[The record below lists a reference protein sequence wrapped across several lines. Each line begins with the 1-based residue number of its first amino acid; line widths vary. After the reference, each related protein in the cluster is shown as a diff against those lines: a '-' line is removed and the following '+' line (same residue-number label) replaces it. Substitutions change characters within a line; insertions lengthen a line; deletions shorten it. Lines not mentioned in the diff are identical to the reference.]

1 MSLQLEPPIGSE
13 AVRRRGSFPIG
24 LSDLERDRDES
35 EDLPRSS
42 QTSEARGQVSVKAS
56 YIMLFSIL
64 TAGLLLSGLSVP
76 GNRAAANVE
85 PMMEPSDSL
94 SAATVTADKGVI
106 VSRVDH
112 LSAENARTISDVLN
126 LSSGLHVGDNG
137 GLAGLKTVSLRGL
150 GSAHTSIY
158 VDGVRVG
165 NVQSGQNDLGML
177 PLEDMTSVAVDYA
190 QNSVSFRTA
199 RPQFNNLPVAG
210 KVRFYAGSFGTYLPS
225 ARLDFR
231 LSDRISLS
239 ANAAGVMSEGNFA
252 YGDGLERVNNDL
264 KQFRGG
270 LDLFGLTDGGDYHV
284 KAYYSS
290 AERGTPGTVDWPSD
304 DRQADKNAFIQGYWH
319 QSFSPL
325 YTLHLSAKGSYDDI
339 YYTSAWGDSQYGQT
353 ELQLNSAHD
362 FQITDWWKVSLAA
375 DVQWD
380 RLASTVYQA
389 SRTSVFSAFA
399 TSFRTDRLLANVALE
414 FNGAFDKD
422 ALSRSAFSPS
432 ADIRYRVFD
441 GFDVIAFGRRAYRVP
456 TFNELYY
463 VGYGNPGLRPEDAW
477 LTDIGVDFSREV
489 ALGWTLKAKLD
500 GFANFLTDK
509 ITSAPTPEDPNVWA
523 PYNIGKVRSL
533 GLDLAAGF
541 EWQGADWRCAFDA
554 RYTLLSATDRT
565 PDSYSFGQQIPYIAK
580 HTVVL
585 DASASWKGWS
595 LAPVWQ
601 LRSGRT
607 DGSGDLDDWNTFD
620 LTLSKSLKFAK
631 TGPLSLKLSVRNMFD
646 HRYEVSSGY
655 PMPGRSILGGLEYKF

>member
-1 MSLQLEPPIGSE
+1 MMSLQPVSLIGSE

-24 LSDLERDRDES
+24 HADLERDRDES

-42 QTSEARGQVSVKAS
+42 RTSEARGQVSVKAS

-64 TAGLLLSGLSVP
+64 SAGLLSLGVLT
-76 GNRAAANVE
+76 E
-85 PMMEPSDSL
+85 PIMESADSL

-106 VSRVDH
+106 VSRVDY
-112 LSAENARTISDVLN
+112 LSAENARSISDLLN

-137 GLAGLKTVSLRGL
+137 GLSGLKTVSLRGL
-150 GSAHTSIY
+150 GSAHTAIY
-158 VDGVRVG
+158 VDGVCVG

-177 PLEDMTSVAVDYA
+177 PLEDMTSAAVDYA

-199 RPQFNNLPVAG
+199 RPQFGNLPVAG

-231 LSDRISLS
+231 LSDRIGLS
-239 ANAAGVMSEGNFA
+239 ANAAGVMSKGNFT
-252 YGDGLERVNNDL
+252 YGDGLERINNDL

-380 RLASTVYQA
+380 RLASTAYQA
-389 SRTSVFSAFA
+389 SRISVFSALA
-399 TSFRTDRLLANVALE
+399 TSFHTDRLLANVALE
-414 FNGAFDKD
+414 FSGAFDKD
-422 ALSRSAFSPS
+422 ALSRYAFSPS

-441 GFDVIAFGRRAYRVP
+441 GFDVLAFGRRAYRVP

-463 VGYGNPGLRPEDAW
+463 VGYGNPELRPEDAW
-477 LTDIGVDFSREV
+477 LTDVGVDFHREV
-489 ALGWTLKAKLD
+489 AGGWTLKAKLD

-509 ITSAPTPEDPNVWA
+509 ITSAPTPEDPNIWA

-541 EWQGADWRCAFDA
+541 VWNDADWRCAFDA
-554 RYTLLSATDRT
+554 RYTMLSATDRT

-580 HTVVL
+580 HTVVIN
-585 DASASWKGWS
+585 ASASWRGWS
-595 LAPVWQ
+595 LVPVWQ

-607 DGSGDLDDWNTFD
+607 DGSGDLEDWNTFD
-620 LTLSKSLKFAK
+620 LTLAKSIMLPK
-631 TGPLSLKLSVRNMFD
+631 TGPLSLKLSVCNMFD

>member
-1 MSLQLEPPIGSE
+1 
-13 AVRRRGSFPIG
+13 
-24 LSDLERDRDES
+24 
-35 EDLPRSS
+35 
-42 QTSEARGQVSVKAS
+42 
-56 YIMLFSIL
+56 
-64 TAGLLLSGLSVP
+64 
-76 GNRAAANVE
+76 
-85 PMMEPSDSL
+85 
-94 SAATVTADKGVI
+94 
-106 VSRVDH
+106 
-112 LSAENARTISDVLN
+112 
-126 LSSGLHVGDNG
+126 
-137 GLAGLKTVSLRGL
+137 
-150 GSAHTSIY
+150 
-158 VDGVRVG
+158 
-165 NVQSGQNDLGML
+165 
-177 PLEDMTSVAVDYA
+177 
-190 QNSVSFRTA
+190 
-199 RPQFNNLPVAG
+199 
-210 KVRFYAGSFGTYLPS
+210 
-225 ARLDFR
+225 
-231 LSDRISLS
+231 
-239 ANAAGVMSEGNFA
+239 
-252 YGDGLERVNNDL
+252 
-264 KQFRGG
+264 
-270 LDLFGLTDGGDYHV
+270 
-284 KAYYSS
+284 
-290 AERGTPGTVDWPSD
+290 VDWPSD

-380 RLASTVYQA
+380 RLASTAYQA

-441 GFDVIAFGRRAYRVP
+441 GFDVLAFGRRAYRVP

-509 ITSAPTPEDPNVWA
+509 ITSAPTPEDPNIWA

-533 GLDLAAGF
+533 GIDLAAGF

-595 LAPVWQ
+595 IAPVWQ

-620 LTLSKSLKFAK
+620 LTLAKSIKLPK

>member
-1 MSLQLEPPIGSE
+1 
-13 AVRRRGSFPIG
+13 
-24 LSDLERDRDES
+24 
-35 EDLPRSS
+35 
-42 QTSEARGQVSVKAS
+42 
-56 YIMLFSIL
+56 MLFSIL
-64 TAGLLLSGLSVP
+64 SAGLISLGLS
-76 GNRAAANVE
+76 AE
-85 PMMEPSDSL
+85 PMMEPADSL

-106 VSRVDH
+106 ISRVDNLPAEYA
-112 LSAENARTISDVLN
+112 LSISDVLN

-137 GLAGLKTVSLRGL
+137 GLSGLKNVSLRGL
-150 GSAHTSIY
+150 GSAHTAIY

-165 NVQSGQNDLGML
+165 NAQSGQNDLGML
-177 PLEDMTSVAVDYA
+177 PLEDLYSASVDYA
-190 QNSVSFRTA
+190 QNSVSFKTA
-199 RPQFNNLPVAG
+199 RPEFGNLPIAG
-210 KVRFYAGSFGTYLPS
+210 KVRFHAGSFGTYLPS

-231 LSDRISLS
+231 LSDKVSLS
-239 ANAAGVMSEGNFA
+239 ANAAGVLSKGNFTYA
-252 YGDGLERVNNDL
+252 DGLVRTNNDL

-270 LDLFGLTDGGDYHV
+270 LDLFGLTDEGDYHV

-290 AERGTPGTVDWPSD
+290 AERGTPGSTSWQSD
-304 DRQADKNAFIQGYWH
+304 DRQADKNAFIQGYLNH
-319 QSFSPL
+319 TFGPL

-362 FQITDWWKVSLAA
+362 FQITEWWKMSLAA

-380 RLASTVYQA
+380 GIASTVYEA
-389 SRTSVFSAFA
+389 SRTTVFSALG
-399 TSFRTDRLLANVALE
+399 TSFRTERLLANVSLE

-422 ALSRSAFSPS
+422 ELSRYAFSPS

-441 GFDVIAFGRRAYRVP
+441 GFDVLAFGRRAYRVP

-463 VGYGNPGLRPEDAW
+463 VGYGNPELRPEDAW
-477 LTDIGVDFSREV
+477 LTDVGVDFKRSI
-489 ALGWTLKAKLD
+489 AGGWTLKAKLD

-509 ITSAPTPEDPNVWA
+509 ITSAPSPEDPDIWA

-541 EWQGADWRCAFDA
+541 IWQNDDWKCAFDA
-554 RYTLLSATDRT
+554 KYTLLSATDRT

-585 DASASWKGWS
+585 NAAALWKGWS
-595 LAPVWQ
+595 LVPVWQ

-607 DGSGDLDDWNTFD
+607 DGAGDLDDWNTLD
-620 LTLSKSLKFAK
+620 LTLAKDIKLPK
-631 TGPLSLKLSVRNMFD
+631 TGLLSLKLSVHNMFD
-646 HRYEVSSGY
+646 NRYEVSSGY
-655 PMPGRSILGGLEYKF
+655 PMPGRSIIGGLEYKF

>member
-1 MSLQLEPPIGSE
+1 
-13 AVRRRGSFPIG
+13 
-24 LSDLERDRDES
+24 
-35 EDLPRSS
+35 
-42 QTSEARGQVSVKAS
+42 
-56 YIMLFSIL
+56 MLFSIL
-64 TAGLLLSGLSVP
+64 SAGLISLGLS
-76 GNRAAANVE
+76 AE
-85 PMMEPSDSL
+85 PMMEPADSI

-112 LSAENARTISDVLN
+112 LATEHARTISDVLN

-137 GLAGLKTVSLRGL
+137 GLSGLKTVSLRGL

-177 PLEDMTSVAVDYA
+177 PLEDLMSASVDYA
-190 QNSVSFRTA
+190 QNSVSFKTA
-199 RPQFNNLPVAG
+199 RPEFGALPVAG

-231 LSDRISLS
+231 LSDKVSLS
-239 ANAAGVMSEGNFA
+239 ANAAGALSKGNFT
-252 YGDGLERVNNDL
+252 YGEGLVRTNNDL

-290 AERGTPGTVDWPSD
+290 AERGTPGSTSWPSD
-304 DRQADKNAFIQGYWH
+304 DRQADKNAFILGYLH
-319 QSFSPL
+319 QNFSPL
-325 YTLHLSAKGSYDDI
+325 YTLHISAKGSYDDI

-362 FQITDWWKVSLAA
+362 FQLTDWWKVSLAA

-380 RLASTVYQA
+380 GLSSTIYEA
-389 SRTSVFSAFA
+389 SRTTVFSALA
-399 TSFRTDRLLANVALE
+399 TSFHTERLLANVALE

-422 ALSRSAFSPS
+422 ALSRYAFSPS

-441 GFDVIAFGRRAYRVP
+441 GFDVLAFGRRAYRVP

-463 VGYGNPGLRPEDAW
+463 VGYGNPDLRPEDAW
-477 LTDIGVDFSREV
+477 LTDIGVDFNRTV
-489 ALGWTLKAKLD
+489 AGEWTLKAKLD

-509 ITSAPTPEDPNVWA
+509 ITSAPSPEDPNIWA

-533 GLDLAAGF
+533 GMDLAAGF
-541 EWQGADWRCAFDA
+541 AWQNSDWKCSFDA
-554 RYTLLSATDRT
+554 KYTLLSATDRT
-565 PDSYSFGQQIPYIAK
+565 PGSYSFGQQIPYIAK

-585 DASASWKGWS
+585 NASASWKGWS
-595 LAPVWQ
+595 LVPVWQ

-607 DGSGDLDDWNTFD
+607 DGTGDLVDWNTVD
-620 LTLSKSLKFAK
+620 LTLAKDIKLPK

-646 HRYEVSSGY
+646 NRYEVSSGY
-655 PMPGRSILGGLEYKF
+655 PMPGRSILGGLEYIF

>member
-1 MSLQLEPPIGSE
+1 
-13 AVRRRGSFPIG
+13 
-24 LSDLERDRDES
+24 
-35 EDLPRSS
+35 
-42 QTSEARGQVSVKAS
+42 
-56 YIMLFSIL
+56 MLFSIL

-112 LSAENARTISDVLN
+112 LSAENARSISDLLN

-199 RPQFNNLPVAG
+199 RPQFSNLPVAG

-270 LDLFGLTDGGDYHV
+270 LDLFGLTDGGGYHV

-290 AERGTPGTVDWPSD
+290 AERGAPGTVDWPSD

-380 RLASTVYQA
+380 RLASTAYEA
-389 SRTSVFSAFA
+389 SRTSVFSAVA

-441 GFDVIAFGRRAYRVP
+441 GFDVLAFGRRAYRVP

-509 ITSAPTPEDPNVWA
+509 ITSAPSPEDPNVWA

-533 GLDLAAGF
+533 GLDLATGF

-607 DGSGDLDDWNTFD
+607 DGSGDMDDWNTFD
-620 LTLSKSLKFAK
+620 LTLAKSIKLPK

>member
-1 MSLQLEPPIGSE
+1 M
-13 AVRRRGSFPIG
+13 G
-24 LSDLERDRDES
+24 LS
-35 EDLPRSS
+35 
-42 QTSEARGQVSVKAS
+42 A
-56 YIMLFSIL
+56 
-64 TAGLLLSGLSVP
+64 
-76 GNRAAANVE
+76 E
-85 PMMEPSDSL
+85 PMMEPADSL

-112 LSAENARTISDVLN
+112 LTTEYARSISDVLN

-137 GLAGLKTVSLRGL
+137 GLSGLKTVSLRGL
-150 GSAHTSIY
+150 GSAHTAIY

-177 PLEDMTSVAVDYA
+177 PLEDMTSASVDYA
-190 QNSVSFRTA
+190 QNSVSFKTA
-199 RPQFNNLPVAG
+199 RPEFGNLPVAG

-231 LSDRISLS
+231 LSDKVSLS
-239 ANAAGVMSEGNFA
+239 ANAAGALSKGNFA
-252 YGDGLERVNNDL
+252 YGDGLVRTNNDL
-264 KQFRGG
+264 KQLRAG

-290 AERGTPGTVDWPSD
+290 AERGTPGSTSWPSD
-304 DRQADKNAFIQGYWH
+304 DRQADKNAFIQGYLH
-319 QSFSPL
+319 QNFSPL
-325 YTLHLSAKGSYDDI
+325 YTLHISAKGSYDDI

-362 FQITDWWKVSLAA
+362 LQLTDWWKVSLAA

-380 RLASTVYQA
+380 GLSSTIYEA
-389 SRTSVFSAFA
+389 SRTTVFSALA
-399 TSFRTDRLLANVALE
+399 TSFHTERLLANVALE

-422 ALSRSAFSPS
+422 VLSRCAFSPS
-432 ADIRYRVFD
+432 ADIRYRLFD
-441 GFDVIAFGRRAYRVP
+441 GFDVLAFGRRAYRVP

-463 VGYGNPGLRPEDAW
+463 VSYGNPDLRPEDAW
-477 LTDIGVDFSREV
+477 LTDIGVDFNRTV
-489 ALGWTLKAKLD
+489 AGGWTLKAKLD
-500 GFANFLTDK
+500 CYANFLTDK
-509 ITSAPTPEDPNVWA
+509 ITSAPSPEDPNIWA

-533 GLDLAAGF
+533 GMDLAAGF
-541 EWQGADWRCAFDA
+541 VWHNSDWKCSFDA
-554 RYTLLSATDRT
+554 KYTLLSATDRT
-565 PDSYSFGQQIPYIAK
+565 PDSYSYGQQIPYIAK

-585 DASASWKGWS
+585 NASASWKGWS
-595 LAPVWQ
+595 LVPVWQ

-607 DGSGDLDDWNTFD
+607 DGAGDLDDWNTVD
-620 LTLSKSLKFAK
+620 MILAKDIKLPK

-646 HRYEVSSGY
+646 NRYEVSSGY